1 MKKLLPAIIILFFGS
16 LTVPLSAEQTA
27 YITDSL
33 HLRVYAEPS
42 DASEVIETLESG
54 DSIEVLESREEFS
67 QIRSHNGTP
76 GWVKSAFLV
85 NEPPAKLLYY
95 SASEQ
100 NQLLEQQIE
109 DLKYHAENLNRTNTD
124 QITELKQALVEQRQA
139 NQLLQNQVN
148 SLTQNNG
155 TSVLGIGDDDFNLR
169 KAFFLNSKIFLVIIG
184 LLITMGLL
192 GFLLGIKHSNN
203 RMRIRLHGY
212 RLD

>member
-33 HLRVYAEPS
+33 RLRVYAEPS
-42 DASEVIETLESG
+42 DSSEVIETLESG
-54 DSIEVLESREEFS
+54 DSIEVLERQGEFS
-67 QIRSHNGTP
+67 QIRSHNETT

-100 NQLLEQQIE
+100 NKLLEQQIE

-139 NQLLQNQVN
+139 NQRLQNQVN

-155 TSVLGIGDDDFNLR
+155 TSVLGIGDDDFNIR
-169 KAFFLNSKIFLVIIG
+169 KAFFLNSKIFLVVIG

-192 GFLLGIKHSNN
+192 GFLLGMKNSNN
-203 RMRIRLHGY
+203 RMRKRLHGY